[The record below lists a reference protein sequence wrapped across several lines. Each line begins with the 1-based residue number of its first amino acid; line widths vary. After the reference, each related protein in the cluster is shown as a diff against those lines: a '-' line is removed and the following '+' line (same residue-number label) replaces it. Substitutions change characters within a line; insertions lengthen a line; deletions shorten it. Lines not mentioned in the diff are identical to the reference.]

1 MANRLFSIVVVVLLI
16 HATKAQ
22 ASSTCANGKAWRC
35 SAHQIYELPDI
46 ERRNE
51 NDKPR
56 VHAPQNFYVSYLNK
70 VNPTSG
76 EVYISARIKIELSQ
90 RSLEN
95 ATSLIL
101 QIVPPENTTLMPV
114 FYEAH
119 LEQRRSIPST
129 YTVDFTFT
137 VEDQLAYEHNYTI
150 KFDLFPTYLRIFGQ
164 TKLLIPTYQLPPI
177 DCTSPEV
184 ESIKRQRETSR
195 WTTTFREFTFF
206 PYESSANIS
215 FYAAPSAYCIDAYEI
230 QLRHDGAVMLETYV
244 LHASE
249 MQQVNGVLV
258 GTISIPNFQ
267 SGLLYTVQIV
277 PFSTRHPCVCK
288 TSSACGCV
296 VVRSEPFLS
305 PKRKSVNELSS
316 TNRPQ
321 PLPIKITNDN
331 EKSLNTHTLAFII
344 ISFCVLCLTIV
355 SIALVFLLCRTNAR
369 SNSLILLKTTNTVDK
384 SLLSTVNDEAHST
397 TVLFI
402 NADPMK
408 RKLISLLA
416 RLIEQ
421 NRNKLTVLDVEHDI
435 VNVEGNLQIWCH
447 DALIHSDKIVFFHS
461 NRAATLLSST
471 YKPPLVDVYDTVF
484 RKLMSLI
491 NFTDPRIIHAC
502 WDSNPVNVFGHV
514 ETKYSLPSFLHSFL
528 SSLGT
533 LQPSYEQR
541 LEFEN
546 LYNRT
551 MEATERIVE
560 RPLVLKPPT
569 FNVQK
574 TTLSSEEDVMI
585 GDCINEETADS
596 GMMITIDE
604 LESRRLLNDPETR
617 SIDRSEDSGFVM

>member
-1 MANRLFSIVVVVLLI
+1 MASRLFSILVLVLLTHTI
-16 HATKAQ
+16 EAQ
-22 ASSTCANGKAWRC
+22 ASTTCANGKAWRC

-51 NDKPR
+51 NEKPR

-70 VNPTSG
+70 VNPASG

-90 RSLEN
+90 KSLEN

-101 QIVPPENTTLMPV
+101 QIIPPQNTTLMPV
-114 FYEAH
+114 FYEAL
-119 LEQRRSIPST
+119 LEQRRFIPST

-137 VEDQLAYEHNYTI
+137 VENQLAYDYNYTI

-164 TKLLIPTYQLPPI
+164 TKLLIPTYQLPHI

-215 FYAAPSAYCIDAYEI
+215 FYAAPPNYCIDAYEI
-230 QLRHDGAVMLETYV
+230 QLRHDGA
-244 LHASE
+244 SE
-249 MQQVNGVLV
+249 VQQVSGVLV

-316 TNRPQ
+316 TGRPQ
-321 PLPIKITNDN
+321 LLPIKITDDN

-355 SIALVFLLCRTNAR
+355 SIALVFLLCRTNTR
-369 SNSLILLKTTNTVDK
+369 SSSLILLKTTNTVDK
-384 SLLSTVNDEAHST
+384 SLLSTANDEAYST

-416 RLIEQ
+416 RLAEQ
-421 NRNKLTVLDVEHDI
+421 NRNKLMVLDVERDSA
-435 VNVEGNLQIWCH
+435 NVEGNLQLWCH
-447 DALIHSDKIVFFHS
+447 DVLLRSDKIVFFHS

-471 YKPPLVDVYDTVF
+471 YKPSMVDIYDTVF
-484 RKLMSLI
+484 RKLMSFI
-491 NFTDPRIIHAC
+491 NFTDHRIIHAC

-514 ETKYSLPSFLHSFL
+514 ETKYSIPSFLHSFL
-528 SSLGT
+528 SSLGA

-546 LYNRT
+546 LYNQT
-551 MEATERIVE
+551 MEATERIVK
-560 RPLVLKPPT
+560 RPLVIKPLT

-574 TTLSSEEDVMI
+574 TTLSSEEDITI
-585 GDCINEETADS
+585 GECINEETADS
-596 GMMITIDE
+596 GMLATINE
-604 LESRRLLNDPETR
+604 LESRKLLSDPETR
-617 SIDRSEDSGFVM
+617 SIDRSEDSGFVI